1 MPRTRRDAPC
11 TSVHTRFQQEAG
23 EAYRRASAHLA
34 HYRQLSTLAI
44 HSNDNELW
52 KTLLLRFE
60 SGFSTLRSP
69 PIAAIATS
77 ASRPLHR
84 HRAPTMRLVSC
95 ATPQGPLE
103 DAPRTALLAD
113 LTEGER
119 WDGFWSA
126 DAYYVRCT
134 KDAGEVAWYR
144 LADDVAP
151 PQSGARVIALRP
163 QGRSTSRVSVVVAQS
178 PNGRRM
184 LVGSARRFPR

>member
-1 MPRTRRDAPC
+1 
-11 TSVHTRFQQEAG
+11 
-23 EAYRRASAHLA
+23 
-34 HYRQLSTLAI
+34 
-44 HSNDNELW
+44 
-52 KTLLLRFE
+52 
-60 SGFSTLRSP
+60 
-69 PIAAIATS
+69 
-77 ASRPLHR
+77 
-84 HRAPTMRLVSC
+84 MRLVSC
-95 ATPQGPLE
+95 ATPTGPLE

-134 KDAGEVAWYR
+134 KDAGEIAWFR

-151 PQSGARVIALRP
+151 SAPAGARVLALRP
-163 QGRSTSRVSVVVAQS
+163 TGRSSSRVSVVVARS

>member
-1 MPRTRRDAPC
+1 
-11 TSVHTRFQQEAG
+11 
-23 EAYRRASAHLA
+23 
-34 HYRQLSTLAI
+34 
-44 HSNDNELW
+44 
-52 KTLLLRFE
+52 
-60 SGFSTLRSP
+60 
-69 PIAAIATS
+69 
-77 ASRPLHR
+77 
-84 HRAPTMRLVSC
+84 MRLVSF

-103 DAPRTALLAD
+103 DAPRSALLAD

-134 KDAGEVAWYR
+134 KDAGDIAWYR

-151 PQSGARVIALRP
+151 PAQTGARVLALRP
-163 QGRSTSRVSVVVAQS
+163 QSRATSRVSVVVAQS

>member
-1 MPRTRRDAPC
+1 MTTSYGKLYYCALNQGFLRCAP
-11 TSVHTRFQQEAG
+11 F
-23 EAYRRASAHLA
+23 
-34 HYRQLSTLAI
+34 
-44 HSNDNELW
+44 
-52 KTLLLRFE
+52 
-60 SGFSTLRSP
+60 
-69 PIAAIATS
+69 PIATIATS

-84 HRAPTMRLVSC
+84 QRAPIMRLVNC

-134 KDAGEVAWYR
+134 KDGGDVAWYR

-151 PQSGARVIALRP
+151 TAQMGARVLALRP
-163 QGRSTSRVSVVVAQS
+163 QTRATSRVSVVVARS
-178 PNGRRM
+178 PNGQRM
-184 LVGSARRFPR
+184 LVGSARRLPR

>member
-1 MPRTRRDAPC
+1 LNQCFLGSAPFQKSNNGVTTVSPSATR
-11 TSVHTRFQQEAG
+11 Q
-23 EAYRRASAHLA
+23 
-34 HYRQLSTLAI
+34 
-44 HSNDNELW
+44 
-52 KTLLLRFE
+52 
-60 SGFSTLRSP
+60 
-69 PIAAIATS
+69 IALPA
-77 ASRPLHR
+77 
-84 HRAPTMRLVSC
+84 MRLVSC
-95 ATPQGPLE
+95 ATPPGPLE

-134 KDAGEVAWYR
+134 KDAGDVAWFR

-151 PQSGARVIALRP
+151 PISSGARVLALRP
-163 QGRSTSRVSVVVAQS
+163 TGRSASRVSVVVAQS